1 VSIICDVLVVGGG
14 PGGSSAARAAA
25 AAGARTILIE
35 RKREIGVPV
44 QCGEGI
50 GAYLIPFLPLRIP
63 REQLVWQLNE
73 IAFWA
78 QGSTIMR
85 AGKLW
90 TTYMLN
96 RDSFDAWLAR
106 GAEEAGA
113 QVCTSTEL
121 IGLTRNEA
129 GTVTAATVRT
139 PAGEHEFRPRV
150 VIAADGVDSTVLK
163 LLGFAIDKKTTCG
176 KVVSYELTGLRLTK
190 PRSFQVFL
198 GEFAPGVYAYILPK
212 SATRANVGAGTIDPQ
227 QRVKRC
233 YEAFLELP
241 TVAEQLRTGVVVR
254 EKSGW
259 APIRYFTAK
268 WVYGNVV
275 LVGDAANQNFKP
287 FVEGIIPTIICG
299 DLAGKTASDYL
310 RGRGSLERYTARVK
324 AKLGSFFAD
333 SDELTPL
340 LYVSGWS
347 SDPKQCLLRLCL
359 FANIISLQQFEHMV
373 QADYT
378 TIKRI
383 VETWNQSKIRQPIAN
398 VIERVG
404 WWSLRVSAK

>member
-1 VSIICDVLVVGGG
+1 MVLECDVLVVGGG

-50 GAYLIPFLPLRIP
+50 GAYLLPFLPLKIP

-73 IAFWA
+73 ISFWA
-78 QGSTIMR
+78 HGSTTTR

-96 RDSFDAWLAR
+96 REAFDAWLAR
-106 GAEEAGA
+106 GAEQAGA
-113 QVCTSTEL
+113 QVSTSTEL
-121 IGLTRNEA
+121 SGLTRNEA
-129 GTVTAATVRT
+129 GAVTAATVRT
-139 PAGEHEFRPRV
+139 PAGEHELRPRV

-190 PRSFQVFL
+190 PHSFQVFL

-212 SATRANVGAGTIDPQ
+212 SATSANVGAGTIEPQ
-227 QRVKRC
+227 QRVKHC

-241 TVAEQLRTGVVVR
+241 AVAEQLRTGTVVR

-259 APIRYFTAK
+259 APIRYFTDS
-268 WVYGNVV
+268 WVDGNVL

-299 DLAGKTASDYL
+299 ELAGKTASDYL
-310 RGRGSLERYTARVK
+310 RGKGSLERYTARVRS
-324 AKLGSFFAD
+324 KLGRFFAD
-333 SDELTPL
+333 SNKLIPI
-340 LYVSGWS
+340 LYEPGWS

-359 FANIISLQQFEHMV
+359 FANIISLRQFEHLV

-378 TIKRI
+378 TIQRL
-383 VETWNQSKIRQPIAN
+383 VERWNQSKIRQPIAN
-398 VIERVG
+398 VLERVG
-404 WWSLRVSAK
+404 WWSLRV

>member
-1 VSIICDVLVVGGG
+1 MALECDVLVVGGG

-25 AAGARTILIE
+25 AAGAHTILIE

-50 GAYLIPFLPLRIP
+50 GAYLIPFLPFTIP

-73 IAFWA
+73 ISFWA
-78 QGSTIMR
+78 QGGRTTR

-90 TTYMLN
+90 STYLLN
-96 RDSFDAWLAR
+96 RDTFDAWLAH
-106 GAEEAGA
+106 GAEQAGA

-121 IGLTRNEA
+121 SELTRNEA
-129 GTVTAATVRT
+129 GAVTAATVRT
-139 PAGEHEFRPRV
+139 PAGEHELRPRV

-176 KVVSYELTGLRLTK
+176 KVVSYELTGLRLTN
-190 PRSFQVFL
+190 PRSFQIFL

-212 SATRANVGAGTIDPQ
+212 SATSANVGAGSIEPQ
-227 QRVKRC
+227 QRVKHC
-233 YEAFLELP
+233 YETFLQLP
-241 TVAEQLRTGVVVR
+241 AVAEQLRTGTVVR

-259 APIRYFTAK
+259 APLRYFTES
-268 WVYGNVV
+268 WVHGNVL

-299 DLAGKTASDYL
+299 ELAGKTAADYL
-310 RGRGSLERYTARVK
+310 RGKGSLERYTARVK
-324 AKLGSFFAD
+324 RKLGRFFAD
-333 SDELTPL
+333 SDKLIPI
-340 LYVSGWS
+340 LYEPGWS

-359 FANIISLQQFEHMV
+359 FANLISLQQFEHLV

-378 TIKRI
+378 TIQRL
-383 VETWNQSKIRQPIAN
+383 VDRWNQSRIRQPIAN
-398 VIERVG
+398 LMEHVG
-404 WWSLRVSAK
+404 FWVLRL

>member
-1 VSIICDVLVVGGG
+1 MECDVLVVGGG

-50 GAYLIPFLPLRIP
+50 GAYLLPFLPFSIP
-63 REQLVWQLNE
+63 PEQLVWQLTQ
-73 IAFWA
+73 IAFSA
-78 QGSTIMR
+78 HGIATSR

-90 TTYMLN
+90 TTFMLN
-96 RDSFDAWLAR
+96 RDAFDAWLAR
-106 GAEEAGA
+106 DAEAAGA
-113 QVCTSTEL
+113 QVCRSSEL
-121 IGLTRNEA
+121 IALSRDEA

-139 PAGEHEFRPRV
+139 PAGEHEVRPRV
-150 VIAADGVDSTVLK
+150 VIAADGVDSTSLR
-163 LLGFAIDKKTTCG
+163 LLGYPIDKRTTCG
-176 KVVSYELTGLRLTK
+176 KVVSYELTGLRLTN

-212 SATRANVGAGTIDPQ
+212 SATSANVGAGTLDPQ

-241 TVAEQLRTGVVVR
+241 AVADQLRTGTVVR

-259 APIRYFTAK
+259 APLRYATPT
-268 WVYGNVV
+268 WVLGNVL

-299 DLAGKTASDYL
+299 DLAGKTAADHL
-310 RGRGSLERYTARVK
+310 RGNGSLEQYTARVMK
-324 AKLGSFFAD
+324 KLGSFFTD
-333 SDELTPL
+333 SDKLIPL
-340 LYVSGWS
+340 LYEPGWS
-347 SDPKQCLLRLCL
+347 SDPKQCMLRLCL
-359 FANIISLQQFEHMV
+359 FANLISLPQFDALQ
-373 QADYT
+373 QADCA
-378 TIKRI
+378 TIQRL
-383 VETWNQSKIRQPIAN
+383 VERWNRSRIRQPVAN
-398 VIERVG
+398 LIERVG
-404 WWSLRVSAK
+404 WWSLRI

>member
-1 VSIICDVLVVGGG
+1 VAIECDVLVVGGG

-25 AAGARTILIE
+25 AAGAHTILIE

-50 GAYLIPFLPLRIP
+50 GAYLIPFLPLKIP

-78 QGSTIMR
+78 QGCSTTR

-90 TTYMLN
+90 ITYMLN

-106 GAEEAGA
+106 GAAAAGA
-113 QVCTSTEL
+113 QVCTGTEL
-121 IGLTRNEA
+121 IALSRNEA
-129 GTVTAATVRT
+129 GAVTAATVRT
-139 PAGEHEFRPRV
+139 PAGEHELRPRV
-150 VIAADGVDSTVLK
+150 VIAADGVDSTVLR

-190 PRSFQVFL
+190 PHCFQVFL

-212 SATRANVGAGTIDPQ
+212 SATSANVGAGSIEPQ
-227 QRVKRC
+227 QRVKHC
-233 YEAFLELP
+233 YETFLQLP
-241 TVAEQLRTGVVVR
+241 AVADQVRTGTVVR

-259 APIRYFTAK
+259 APIRYFTES
-268 WVYGNVV
+268 WVHSNVL

-299 DLAGKTASDYL
+299 ELAGKTAADYL
-310 RGRGSLERYTARVK
+310 RGKGALERYTARVK
-324 AKLGSFFAD
+324 RKLGRFFAD
-333 SDELTPL
+333 SDKLIPI
-340 LYVSGWS
+340 LYEPGWS

-359 FANIISLQQFEHMV
+359 FANLISLQQFEHLR
-373 QADYT
+373 QADYA
-378 TIKRI
+378 TITRL
-383 VETWNQSKIRQPIAN
+383 VERWNQSKIRQPLAN
-398 VIERVG
+398 LMEHLG
-404 WWSLRVSAK
+404 FWLLRL